1 MIFIFIHNLYWFM
14 LNKIIKSLKIIGY
27 LLEDEFVSLDL
38 LRKDSNEVILTG

>member
-1 MIFIFIHNLYWFM
+1 M